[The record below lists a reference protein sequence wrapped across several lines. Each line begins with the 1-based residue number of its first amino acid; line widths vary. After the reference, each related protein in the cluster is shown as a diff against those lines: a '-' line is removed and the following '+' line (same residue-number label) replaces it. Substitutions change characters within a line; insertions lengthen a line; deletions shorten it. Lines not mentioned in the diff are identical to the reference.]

1 VIKRIPML
9 NAVVQAALV
18 MLLGG
23 TLFSQVLSTD
33 VVSEINGE
41 KITQADL
48 EKAQGNK
55 LLQARYQYFL
65 SEQKVLDEFIE
76 NRLLENEAKRQNLS
90 VEELLDKEVIAKV
103 QNPTDEQLQFFY
115 DDINTKDS
123 FASLRDKIFDHV
135 RQRRIAKARS
145 AYIESLRAKSTVIV
159 TLAPPSADFPL
170 DGAPRLGPQ
179 DAPVRLVEFADY
191 QCPYCAKVNPHIA
204 KLREEFG
211 DKISVYYKDLPLQ
224 MHANARKAAEAARCA
239 GDQNKYWEYHD
250 QLYKTNQLEPQNLK
264 QIAHDMKLD
273 GGKFDKCLDEGTFSS
288 AVQRDFA
295 DAQQLGLS
303 GTPSFFINGQYLSGA
318 VEYKTIRDMVAQQ
331 LAKVQQASK

>member
-1 VIKRIPML
+1 MF
-9 NAVVQAALV
+9 NFVVQAALV
-18 MLLGG
+18 VTLGG
-23 TLFSQVLSTD
+23 TLFSQVHSTD

-65 SEQKVLDEFIE
+65 AEQKVLDEFIE
-76 NRLLENEAKRQNLS
+76 NRLLENEAKRQNVS
-90 VEELLDKEVIAKV
+90 VEELLDKEVISKV
-103 QNPTDEQLQFFY
+103 QNPTEEQLQFFY
-115 DDINTKDS
+115 DDVNTKES
-123 FASLRDKIFDHV
+123 YSALRDKIFDHV
-135 RQRRIAKARS
+135 RQRRIAKARA

-170 DGAPRLGPQ
+170 EGAPRLGPQ

-204 KLREEFG
+204 KLRQEFG

-250 QLYKTNQLEPQNLK
+250 QLYKTSQLETQNLK
-264 QIAHDMKLD
+264 QIARDMKLD
-273 GGKFDKCLDEGTFSS
+273 GDKFDKCLDGGAFSS
-288 AVQRDFA
+288 AVQRDFT

-303 GTPSFFINGQYLSGA
+303 GTPAFFINGQYLSGA